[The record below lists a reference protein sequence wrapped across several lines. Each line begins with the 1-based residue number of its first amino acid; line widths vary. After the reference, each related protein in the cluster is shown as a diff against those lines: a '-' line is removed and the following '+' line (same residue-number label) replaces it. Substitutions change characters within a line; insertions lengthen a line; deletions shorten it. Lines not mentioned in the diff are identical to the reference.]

1 MQVHVSTLLTS
12 SSCRVSNTPVIV
24 YSSRNYKILFF
35 GGGGGGGMGGLVTKN
50 FVIKLIWGLLA
61 VGVEVW
67 LYLQERGDGVLNI

>member
-50 FVIKLIWGLLA
+50 FVIKLI
-61 VGVEVW
+61 
-67 LYLQERGDGVLNI
+67 